1 MADRPDLR
9 QIASNITEALADYD
23 ADTLRDILTFV
34 FKEYVVEGPPP
45 FAVQESER
53 IEDLDGLTFAEVIT
67 ALQTR
72 LDVPELALFQVDRG
86 QVSVRVGGQS
96 HVLAAQGGQAAA
108 TPPAPPPPAQRPQP
122 GVTVEETVL
131 PQPAP
136 PPRQPDQSSAGAAP
150 RAVRGLSISGRPAGG
165 DMMGEPSRPTQAPE
179 PAPKA
184 SGEGDNAKAPPAAPE
199 SEPPDEDDASTR
211 FSLLELD

>member
-1 MADRPDLR
+1 MAERPDLR
-9 QIASNITEALADYD
+9 KIASNITEALADYD

-45 FAVQESER
+45 FSVQESER
-53 IEDLDGLTFAEVIT
+53 IEDLEGLNFAELIT

-86 QVSVRVGGQS
+86 QVSVRAGGQS
-96 HVLAAQGGQAAA
+96 HALVSQAGALPSTM
-108 TPPAPPPPAQRPQP
+108 TPPAPAERPQP

-136 PPRQPDQSSAGAAP
+136 APRQPDQGAGAPP

-165 DMMGEPSRPTQAPE
+165 DMMGEESRPTQAAE
-179 PAPKA
+179 PKA
-184 SGEGDNAKAPPAAPE
+184 ASTDDKANPPAAAAPE
-199 SEPPDEDDASTR
+199 AEPPDEDDASTR